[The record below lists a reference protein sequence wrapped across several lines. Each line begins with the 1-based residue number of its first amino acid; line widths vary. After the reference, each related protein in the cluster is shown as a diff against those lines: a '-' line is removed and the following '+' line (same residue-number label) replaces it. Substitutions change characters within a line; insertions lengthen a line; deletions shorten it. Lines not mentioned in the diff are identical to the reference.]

1 MDKGQTISEW
11 IYEVIVSPKIRTK
24 FVKISALTTQGR
36 NPDNFSLVFSEKQ
49 WLHKF
54 ILKLS
59 DLGCDFRLVIDL
71 YFSIRKFMN
80 IQWVCTQA
88 KRWRQAVS
96 HQKPRVVAAR
106 ALQGLQLQCM
116 MWLCSRCGRVMADNI
131 AYAKFR
137 KTLLKVIWTT
147 FNLINLQYKQ
157 CAGPQKVSKF
167 RF

>member
-1 MDKGQTISEW
+1 MLQMLGLQKYICSPEVSLVPFASW
-11 IYEVIVSPKIRTK
+11 IKVRQFQNEFMKLSFLPKYEQKI
-24 FVKISALTTQGR
+24 VKISALTTQGR
-36 NPDNFSLVFSEKQ
+36 NPDNFSLVFSSEKQ
-49 WLHKF
+49 WFHKF

-106 ALQGLQLQCM
+106 ALQGLHCNA
-116 MWLCSRCGRVMADNI
+116 WCG
-131 AYAKFR
+131 
-137 KTLLKVIWTT
+137 
-147 FNLINLQYKQ
+147 
-157 CAGPQKVSKF
+157 CALTVLFYQIEP
-167 RF
+167 